1 MEEIPMSALT
11 GLICPNL
18 TPFNKDL
25 SIAMDLYIE
34 HANRMLDAGC
44 SALAPFGTTG
54 EALSI
59 GMDERME
66 VLEAMVD
73 AGIDP
78 AKLVPGTGLTNLQ
91 DTAKLCSHAIEMKCA
106 GVMVL
111 PPFYYKG
118 VSDEALFQYFSAL
131 IGMVNS
137 PALKIYLYHIPPVAQ
152 VPVSVELT
160 ARLAKA
166 FPGTVVG
173 IKDSSGDWNNT
184 KRLLTEVKDIAI
196 FPGSENPLIDAL
208 ALGAPGC
215 ISATA
220 NINAEN
226 IIRCYKAA
234 GTPEAARL
242 QQQIRAYRQ
251 PFQDLG
257 AIPAQKW
264 MLAHQTGEPR
274 WKIVRPPLLA
284 LSDEKGKEL
293 LKRLETVLEPA
304 D

>member
-1 MEEIPMSALT
+1 MAGLT

-18 TPFNKDL
+18 TPFNNDL

-34 HANRMLDAGC
+34 HAKRMLDAGC

-59 GMDERME
+59 GIEERMA
-66 VLEAMVD
+66 VLEAMIE

-78 AKLVPGTGLTNLQ
+78 AKIVPGTGLTNLQ
-91 DTAKLCSHAIEMKCA
+91 DTAKLCRHAITMKCA

-118 VSDEALFQYFSAL
+118 VSDEALFEYFSAL

-137 PALKIYLYHIPPVAQ
+137 PDLRIYLYHIPPVAQ

-160 ARLAKA
+160 KRLAAA
-166 FPGTVVG
+166 FPGTIAG
-173 IKDSSGDWNNT
+173 IKDSSGDWANT
-184 KRLLTEVKDIAI
+184 RRLLTEVKGIAV
-196 FPGSENPLIDAL
+196 FPGSEIPLIDAL
-208 ALGAPGC
+208 KLGAPGC

-220 NINAEN
+220 NINAEG

-234 GTPEAARL
+234 GTPEGDRL
-242 QQQIRAYRQ
+242 QEQIRAYRL
-251 PFQDLG
+251 PFQEMG

-264 MLAHQTGEPR
+264 VLSNQTGEPR
-274 WKIVRPPLLA
+274 WKIVRPPLMA
-284 LSDEKGKEL
+284 LTDAKGKEL
-293 LKRLETVLEPA
+293 LARLEAVLEPA
-304 D
+304 E

>member
-1 MEEIPMSALT
+1 MAGLT

-18 TPFNKDL
+18 TPFNDDL

-34 HANRMLDAGC
+34 HAKRMLDAGC

-59 GMDERME
+59 GIEERMA
-66 VLEAMVD
+66 VLEAMIE

-78 AKLVPGTGLTNLQ
+78 AKIVPGTGLTNLQ
-91 DTAKLCSHAIEMKCA
+91 DTAKLCRHAVEMKCA

-118 VSDEALFQYFSAL
+118 VSDEALFEYFSAL

-137 PALKIYLYHIPPVAQ
+137 PDLRIYLYHIPPVAQ

-160 ARLAKA
+160 KRLAAA
-166 FPGTVVG
+166 FPGTIVG
-173 IKDSSGDWNNT
+173 IKDSSGDWTNT
-184 KRLLTEVKDIAI
+184 KRLLTEVKGIAV

-208 ALGAPGC
+208 KLGAPGC

-220 NINAEN
+220 NINAEG

-234 GTPEAARL
+234 GTPEGDRL
-242 QQQIRAYRQ
+242 QEQIRAYRL
-251 PFQDLG
+251 PFQEMG

-264 MLAHQTGEPR
+264 VLSNQTGEPR
-274 WKIVRPPLLA
+274 WKIVRPPLTA
-284 LSDEKGKEL
+284 LTDAKGKEL
-293 LKRLETVLEPA
+293 LARLEAVLEPA
-304 D
+304 E

>member
-1 MEEIPMSALT
+1 MAGLT

-18 TPFNKDL
+18 TPFNPDL
-25 SIAMDLYIE
+25 SIATDLYLE
-34 HANRMLDAGC
+34 HAKRMLDAGC

-54 EALSI
+54 EALSV
-59 GMDERME
+59 GMDERMS

-78 AKLVPGTGLTNLQ
+78 AQVVPGTGLTNLQ
-91 DTAKLCSHAIEMKCA
+91 DTAKLCRHAIEMKCA

-118 VSDEALFQYFSAL
+118 VSDEALFEYFSAL
-131 IGMVNS
+131 IGTVDS
-137 PALKIYLYHIPPVAQ
+137 PELRIYLYHIPPVAQ

-160 ARLAKA
+160 KRLADA
-166 FPGTVVG
+166 FPGTIAG

-184 KRLLTEVKDIAI
+184 QRLLTEVKSIAV
-196 FPGSENPLIDAL
+196 FPGSENPLVDAL

-234 GTPEAARL
+234 GTPEGDRL
-242 QQQIRAYRQ
+242 QEQIRAYRL

-264 MLAHQTGEPR
+264 MLAHQTNEPR
-274 WKIVRPPLLA
+274 WKIVRPPLMA
-284 LSDEKGKEL
+284 LSDEKGNEL
-293 LKRLETVLEPA
+293 LARLETALEPA
-304 D
+304 E

>member
-1 MEEIPMSALT
+1 MAGLT

-18 TPFNKDL
+18 TPFNRDL

-34 HANRMLDAGC
+34 HAKRMLDAGC

-59 GMDERME
+59 GMEERMS
-66 VLEAMVD
+66 VLEEMIK

-78 AKLVPGTGLTNLQ
+78 ARIVPGTGLTNLQ
-91 DTAKLCSHAIEMKCA
+91 DTAKLCRHAIEMKCA

-118 VSDEALFQYFSAL
+118 VSDDALFAYFAAL
-131 IGMVNS
+131 IGMVDS
-137 PALKIYLYHIPPVAQ
+137 PELKVYLYHIPPVAQ

-160 ARLAKA
+160 KRLAKE
-166 FPGTVVG
+166 FPGTIAG
-173 IKDSSGDWNNT
+173 IKDSSGDWENT
-184 KRLLTEVKDIAI
+184 KRLLTEVKGIAV

-234 GTPEAARL
+234 GTPQGARL
-242 QQQIRAYRQ
+242 QEQIRAYRL
-251 PFQDLG
+251 PFQEMG

-264 MLAHQTGEPR
+264 VLAHQTSEPR
-274 WKIVRPPLLA
+274 WKIVRPPLTA

-293 LKRLETVLEPA
+293 LARLETVLEPA
-304 D
+304 E

>member
-1 MEEIPMSALT
+1 MAGLT

-18 TPFNKDL
+18 TPFNRDL
-25 SIAMDLYIE
+25 SVAMDLYIE
-34 HANRMLDAGC
+34 HAKRMLDAGC

-59 GMDERME
+59 GMEERMS
-66 VLEAMVD
+66 VLEEMIKA
-73 AGIDP
+73 AIDP
-78 AKLVPGTGLTNLQ
+78 ARIVPGTGLTNLQ
-91 DTAKLCSHAIEMKCA
+91 DTAKLCRHAIEMKCA

-118 VSDEALFQYFSAL
+118 VSDDALFAYFSAL
-131 IGMVNS
+131 IGMVDS
-137 PALKIYLYHIPPVAQ
+137 PELKIYLYHIPPVAQ

-160 ARLAKA
+160 KRLAKE
-166 FPGTVVG
+166 FPETIAG
-173 IKDSSGDWNNT
+173 IKDSSGDWENT
-184 KRLLTEVKDIAI
+184 KRLLTEVKGIAV

-234 GTPEAARL
+234 GTPQGARL
-242 QQQIRAYRQ
+242 QEQIRAYRL
-251 PFQDLG
+251 PFQEMG

-264 MLAHQTGEPR
+264 VLAHQTSEPR
-274 WKIVRPPLLA
+274 WKIVRPPLTA

-293 LKRLETVLEPA
+293 LARLETVLEPA
-304 D
+304 E

>member
-1 MEEIPMSALT
+1 MAGLT

-18 TPFNKDL
+18 TPFNPDL
-25 SIAMDLYIE
+25 SIATDLYLE
-34 HANRMLDAGC
+34 HAKRMLDAGC

-59 GMDERME
+59 GMDERMS
-66 VLEAMVD
+66 VLEAMVG

-78 AKLVPGTGLTNLQ
+78 AQVVPGTGLTNLQ
-91 DTAKLCSHAIEMKCA
+91 DTAKLCRHAIEMKCA

-118 VSDEALFQYFSAL
+118 VSDEALFEYFSAL
-131 IGMVNS
+131 IGTVDS
-137 PALKIYLYHIPPVAQ
+137 PELRIYLYHIPPVAQ

-160 ARLAKA
+160 KRLADA
-166 FPGTVVG
+166 FPGTIVG
-173 IKDSSGDWNNT
+173 IKDSSGDWDNT
-184 KRLLTEVKDIAI
+184 QRLLTEVKSIAV
-196 FPGSENPLIDAL
+196 FPGSENPLVDAL

-234 GTPEAARL
+234 GTPEGDRL
-242 QQQIRAYRQ
+242 QEQIRAYRL
-251 PFQDLG
+251 PFQDMG

-264 MLAHQTGEPR
+264 MLAHQTSEPR
-274 WKIVRPPLLA
+274 WKIVRPPLMA

-293 LKRLETVLEPA
+293 LARLETALEPA
-304 D
+304 E

>member
-1 MEEIPMSALT
+1 MAGLT

-18 TPFNKDL
+18 TPFNNDL

-34 HANRMLDAGC
+34 HAKRMLDAGC

-59 GMDERME
+59 GIEERMA
-66 VLEAMVD
+66 VLEAMIE

-78 AKLVPGTGLTNLQ
+78 AKIVPGTGLTNLQ
-91 DTAKLCSHAIEMKCA
+91 DTAKLCRHAIAMKCA

-118 VSDEALFQYFSAL
+118 VSDEALFEYFSAL
-131 IGMVNS
+131 IGMVNA
-137 PALKIYLYHIPPVAQ
+137 PDLRIYLYHIPPVAQ

-160 ARLAKA
+160 KRLAAA
-166 FPGTVVG
+166 FPGTIVG
-173 IKDSSGDWNNT
+173 IKDSSGDWANT
-184 KRLLTEVKDIAI
+184 RRLLTEVKGIAV
-196 FPGSENPLIDAL
+196 FPGSEIPLIDAL
-208 ALGAPGC
+208 KLGAPGC

-220 NINAEN
+220 NINAAG

-234 GTPEAARL
+234 GTPEGDRL
-242 QQQIRAYRQ
+242 QEQIRAYRL
-251 PFQDLG
+251 PFQEMG

-264 MLAHQTGEPR
+264 VLSNQTGEPR
-274 WKIVRPPLLA
+274 WKIVRPPLTA
-284 LSDEKGKEL
+284 LSDAKGKEL
-293 LKRLETVLEPA
+293 LARLEALLEPA
-304 D
+304 A

>member
-1 MEEIPMSALT
+1 MAGLT

-18 TPFNKDL
+18 TPFNNDL

-34 HANRMLDAGC
+34 HAKRMLDKGC

-54 EALSI
+54 EALSVGI
-59 GMDERME
+59 EERMA

-78 AKLVPGTGLTNLQ
+78 AKIVPGTGLTNLQ
-91 DTAKLCSHAIEMKCA
+91 DTAKLCEHAIEMKCA

-118 VSDEALFQYFSAL
+118 VSDDALFEYFSGL
-131 IGMVNS
+131 IRMVNS
-137 PALKIYLYHIPPVAQ
+137 PDLRIYLYHIPPVAQ

-160 ARLAKA
+160 KRLAKA
-166 FPGTVVG
+166 FPGTIAG
-173 IKDSSGDWNNT
+173 IKDSSGDWANT
-184 KRLLTEVKDIAI
+184 KRLLTEVKGIAV

-208 ALGAPGC
+208 KLGAPGC

-220 NINAEN
+220 NINAEG

-234 GTPEAARL
+234 GTPEGDRL
-242 QQQIRAYRQ
+242 QEQIRAYRQ
-251 PFQDLG
+251 PFQEMG

-264 MLAHQTGEPR
+264 VLSHQTGEPR
-274 WKIVRPPLLA
+274 WKIVRPPLTA
-284 LSDEKGKEL
+284 LSDAKGKEL
-293 LKRLETVLEPA
+293 LARLESVLEPA
-304 D
+304 E

>member
-1 MEEIPMSALT
+1 MAGLT

-18 TPFNKDL
+18 TPFNPDL

-34 HANRMLDAGC
+34 HAKRMLDAGC

-59 GMDERME
+59 GMDERMS

-73 AGIDP
+73 GGIDP
-78 AKLVPGTGLTNLQ
+78 ARIVPGTGLTNLQ
-91 DTAKLCSHAIEMKCA
+91 DTAKLCRHAIEMKCA

-118 VSDEALFQYFSAL
+118 VSDEALFAYFSAL
-131 IGMVNS
+131 IGIVDS
-137 PALKIYLYHIPPVAQ
+137 PELRIYLYHIPPVAQ

-160 ARLAKA
+160 KRLADA
-166 FPGTVVG
+166 FPGTIAG
-173 IKDSSGDWNNT
+173 IKDSSGDWDNT
-184 KRLLTEVKDIAI
+184 QRLLTEVTSIAV
-196 FPGSENPLIDAL
+196 FPGSENPLVDAL

-234 GTPEAARL
+234 GTPEGDRL
-242 QQQIRAYRQ
+242 QEQIRAYRL
-251 PFQDLG
+251 PFQEMG

-264 MLAHQTGEPR
+264 MLAQQTGEPR
-274 WKIVRPPLLA
+274 WKIVRPPLKA
-284 LSDEKGKEL
+284 LSDDKGKEL
-293 LKRLETVLEPA
+293 QSRLESVLEPA
-304 D
+304 E